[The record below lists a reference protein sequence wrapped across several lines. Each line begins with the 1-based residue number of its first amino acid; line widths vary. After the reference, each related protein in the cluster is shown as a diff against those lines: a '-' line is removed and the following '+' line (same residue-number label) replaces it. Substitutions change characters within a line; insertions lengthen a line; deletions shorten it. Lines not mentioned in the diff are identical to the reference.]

1 MNYRNKKILNLA
13 RDAPCMLCGSSDGT
27 VVAAHSNKL
36 SDGKGTSIKSHDYR
50 IAYVC
55 YHHHFMIDSGQL
67 SKEEK
72 SNMWEDAHRKTIGW
86 LFDNGHLEV
95 K

>member
-13 RDAPCMLCGSSDGT
+13 KDAPCVLCGSSDGT
-27 VVAAHSNKL
+27 VIAAHSNQ
-36 SDGKGTSIKSHDYR
+36 SRDGKSMSMKSYDYR
-50 IAYVC
+50 VAYLC
-55 YHHHFMIDSGQL
+55 YHHHFMIDGGKL
-67 SKEEK
+67 SREEK
-72 SNMWEDAHRKTIGW
+72 VEMWEDAHRKTIGW